1 MATAHE
7 RPSLAALRELEPSAS
22 RLHSIEPNN
31 ASASDLLLLGL
42 QQARAGEFEQASKTI
57 AQAVIKDPSSAD
69 AHEALATVLLAL
81 GNLEYAVKAKA
92 KAVGLGY
99 NSGSDWELLGDMF
112 AALEQPVDAM
122 QAFQTALILSPPSS
136 ELEEKLRGAAARSD
150 VSRPALSDLEQSEA
164 APLEALPAGVSP
176 EWRTVT
182 LVTIAP
188 LNDPHVAAFSDLVT
202 AFKSALTS
210 LGLTVRVRINGF
222 APDGINLLFG
232 AHLIASQALADSIG
246 RNTVLVNLEQIAGF
260 NAAARPVYASLIRR
274 LPVWDYSAR
283 NIAQIR
289 AITGNPNVCRFAI
302 GYVPELTRQR
312 PALRHTTDVLFYG
325 SLNGRRNA
333 ILAALKQAGL
343 NVRHLFSVYGSER
356 DAAIADAKVVLNLHF
371 YEDSIHE
378 IVRTSYL
385 LANSKAVVTE
395 CGPRTEIDDDLREAM
410 VCVPYEEIV
419 QSCVALINDETRRR
433 DLERRGYEIFAKRD
447 QSKLLRDAIAET
459 VLPASGQ

>member
-1 MATAHE
+1 
-7 RPSLAALRELEPSAS
+7 
-22 RLHSIEPNN
+22 
-31 ASASDLLLLGL
+31 
-42 QQARAGEFEQASKTI
+42 
-57 AQAVIKDPSSAD
+57 
-69 AHEALATVLLAL
+69 LATVLLAL

-112 AALEQPVDAM
+112 TALEQPVDAM
-122 QAFQTALILSPPSS
+122 QAFQTALILSPPSF
-136 ELEEKLRGAAARSD
+136 ELEGKLRAAAARAGNGN
-150 VSRPALSDLEQSEA
+150 RPAVSDSEQREA
-164 APLEALPAGVSP
+164 APGATLPSGISP
-176 EWRTVT
+176 EWRAVT

-188 LNDPHVAAFSDLVT
+188 LNDPHVAAFSDLVA
-202 AFKSALTS
+202 AFKSALAS
-210 LGLTVRVRINGF
+210 LGLTVRVRANGF

-274 LPVWDYSAR
+274 LSVWDYSAR

-289 AITGNPNVCRFAI
+289 SIMGIRNVCRFAI
-302 GYVPELTRQR
+302 GYVPKLTRQL
-312 PALRHTTDVLFYG
+312 PALKQTTDVLFYG

-395 CGPRTEIDDDLREAM
+395 CGPKTEIDDDLREAM
-410 VCVPYEEIV
+410 VCVPYEEIA

-447 QSKLLRDAIAET
+447 QSKLLRDAIAAT
-459 VLPASGQ
+459 ALPASSQ